1 MGRPLGG
8 NNRKFSIED
17 KIKILKDHYDNALS
31 WKEICRKYNLSS
43 SLIYNW
49 DRKYN
54 EEGRKGLE
62 SKRKH
67 NLNIGK
73 YNRHPSEI
81 DKLKKELMKKE
92 IEIARLKKGY
102 MVKGVGAEKEFVT
115 TFDKNTK

>member
-1 MGRPLGG
+1 MAKLT
-8 NNRKFSIED
+8 IED
-17 KIKILKDHYDNALS
+17 KIKILKDQYDNALR

-43 SLIYNW
+43 SLIYSW

-54 EEGRKGLE
+54 EKGRKGLE
-62 SKRKH
+62 NKRKY
-67 NLNIGK
+67 NPNIGK

-81 DKLKKELMKKE
+81 DKLKNELMKKE

-115 TFDKNTK
+115 TFDKNIK